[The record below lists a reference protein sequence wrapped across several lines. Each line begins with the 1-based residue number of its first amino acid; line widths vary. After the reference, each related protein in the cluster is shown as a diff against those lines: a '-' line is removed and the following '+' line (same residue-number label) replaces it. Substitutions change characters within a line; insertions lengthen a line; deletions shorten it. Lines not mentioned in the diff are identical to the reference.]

1 MYCRALF
8 GNILSCTEQ
17 WTAIGGN
24 GGILS
29 APAKHSF
36 EILSFALNSHS
47 ITLTLNWNWNRSFH
61 DEWWIAATSGSK
73 VIFMMWMWN
82 CGCTTW
88 SAPHLNWNLFLPT
101 VAAMVLCASSR
112 TSNPACLHNVHH
124 LLVQC
129 AIQRLVLIEEL
140 RSNMLGMTKL
150 AGIALNTTASGIR
163 MSNIFLRPDPFFFAV
178 C

>member
-1 MYCRALF
+1 MNCDW
-8 GNILSCTEQ
+8 GQ
-17 WTAIGGN
+17 WWHFKCSGKAFFWNPIFC
-24 GGILS
+24 IEL
-29 APAKHSF
+29 
-36 EILSFALNSHS
+36 
-47 ITLTLNWNWNRSFH
+47 TLTLNWNWNRSFH

-112 TSNPACLHNVHH
+112 RTGNPACLHNAHH

-140 RSNMLGMTKL
+140 RSNMPGMTKL

-163 MSNIFLRPDPFFFAV
+163 MSNIFLNPDLFFARQ
-178 C
+178 CMLRHDNFAGWTCPS